1 MNVPQDAYKFATLQR
16 KFDEGNALLSV
27 FLSYYVPFSHNIE
40 NRRYRVIS

>member
-1 MNVPQDAYKFATLQR
+1 MNVPQDAYKFATLHR
-16 KFDEGNALLSV
+16 KFDEGNALLS